1 MGLNGVLLYFSSS
14 IDGFVETRKGKKKKK
29 KGLLNNNW
37 INLYMYENLRIK

>member
-29 KGLLNNNW
+29 KKGCWTIIGL
-37 INLYMYENLRIK
+37 IYICMRI

>member
-29 KGLLNNNW
+29 KKKKVCWTIIGL
-37 INLYMYENLRIK
+37 IYICMRI